1 VAYMIGYIV
10 GFFIC
15 VLAMMVVDKGAVK
28 EVDGHYTWNY
38 LGLLICGLVWPLV
51 LAILLGV
58 IFDELLRHAVIINTA
73 HRENMKKND
82 QERTN
87 DRVDLK
93 KERTHE
99 SNIFYK

>member
-1 VAYMIGYIV
+1 MAYMIGYIV

-15 VLAMMVVDKGAVK
+15 VFVMMVVDKDAVK

-73 HRENMKKND
+73 HRENMMKKD
-82 QERTN
+82 QEQTN
-87 DRVDLK
+87 DRVNLK
-93 KERTHE
+93 KDKEHG
-99 SNIFYK
+99 SNIFL

>member
-1 VAYMIGYIV
+1 MAYMIGYIV

-15 VLAMMVVDKGAVK
+15 VLALMVVDKNAVK

-73 HRENMKKND
+73 HRENMKKD

-87 DRVDLK
+87 DCVNLK
-93 KERTHE
+93 KDQTHE
-99 SNIFYK
+99 SNIFYE

>member
-1 VAYMIGYIV
+1 MAYMIGYIV

-51 LAILLGV
+51 RL
-58 IFDELLRHAVIINTA
+58 
-73 HRENMKKND
+73 
-82 QERTN
+82 
-87 DRVDLK
+87 
-93 KERTHE
+93 
-99 SNIFYK
+99 S